1 MSIFLVYM
9 SLLNEVIT
17 LAPNAPGVYL
27 MKDEAGRIIYVGKAK
42 NLKKR
47 ILTYFQNRD
56 ERYQIRF
63 LMNKVKDID
72 YIITSNEKE
81 ALILEDNLVKEHK
94 PRYNIQL
101 KDDKSYLSLMINLNH
116 AFPRLELTRKPKKDN
131 AIFFGPYPSAR
142 TIRNIIDIILK
153 IFPLRRCSDY
163 AFLKRKKVCL
173 YFHMGQCV
181 APCVGKITK
190 NEYKKLVD
198 GAIAFVEGKKRQT
211 DPLLRKLMWTAAN
224 KNEFEKA
231 AFLRDIINNKIGLF
245 ETQGI
250 VTKDPS
256 NKDIIGTFING
267 EKTNIC
273 VLFVRRGQLIH
284 KTCYTVPTSPLV
296 EDAITQFITAYY
308 TEQVI
313 PPEQIIVEHN
323 LSDKQ
328 YLEDILKQRYDK
340 KVRIVA
346 VNNEENQRLLKIA
359 ILNASS
365 YSGNTIDGLV
375 ELQKIFHLNNVPE
388 RIECF
393 DVAHMMGKLPI
404 CAVTVMI
411 NGTLSKKDYRLFN
424 FDESSHDDYKMLYFA
439 LLRRFSHKEWDYP
452 QILMLDGGKGQLSV
466 AKKVLE
472 ELHIVNVFPIAIT
485 KDEQNSIYI
494 CNRKNPIILDK
505 SKDAF
510 KILSKLREEAHR
522 FANLQLKRRLKKQLN
537 EN

>member
-1 MSIFLVYM
+1 MN
-9 SLLNEVIT
+9 LLNKVIF
-17 LAPNAPGVYL
+17 APNAPGVYL
-27 MKDEAGRIIYVGKAK
+27 MKDETGRIIYVGKAK

-47 ILTYFQNRD
+47 ISAYFQHRD

-81 ALILEDNLVKEHK
+81 ALILEDNLVKKYK

-116 AFPRLELTRKPKKDN
+116 DFPRLELTRKPKRDN
-131 AIFFGPYPSAR
+131 AAFFGPYPSAK
-142 TIRNIIDIILK
+142 TIRNIIDTILK

-163 AFLKRKKVCL
+163 AFLKRKKSCL
-173 YFHMGQCV
+173 YFNMGQCA
-181 APCVGKITK
+181 APCIGKITK

-198 GAIAFVEGKKRQT
+198 GAMAFIQGKKRQT
-211 DPLLRKLMWTAAN
+211 EPLLRKLMWTAAK

-231 AFLRDIINNKIGLF
+231 AFLRDIINNKIGIF

-250 VTKDPS
+250 VTKDYS
-256 NKDIIGTFING
+256 NKDIIGTFANG

-273 VLFVRRGQLIH
+273 VLFVRSGQLIH
-284 KTCYTVPTSPLV
+284 KVCYTVPSSPLI
-296 EDAITQFITAYY
+296 EDNITQFITAYY

-313 PPEQIIVEHN
+313 PPDQIIVEHN
-323 LSDKQ
+323 LADKQ

-340 KVRIVA
+340 KVKIA
-346 VNNEENQRLLKIA
+346 SATKEENQKLLKIA
-359 ILNASS
+359 VLNASS
-365 YSGNTIDGLV
+365 YSGNSIDGLV
-375 ELQKIFHLNNVPE
+375 ELQKIFNLNHIPD

-404 CAVTVMI
+404 CAMTVML

-424 FDESSHDDYKMLYFA
+424 FDESSHDDYKMLY
-439 LLRRFSHKEWDYP
+439 LSLKRRFNHIEWTFPD
-452 QILMLDGGKGQLSV
+452 ILMLDGGKGQLSV

-472 ELHIVNVFPIAIT
+472 ELHIVNVFPVAMT
-485 KDEQNSIYI
+485 KDEQNSIFI
-494 CNRKNPIILDK
+494 PNRKNPIILDK
-505 SKDAF
+505 TKDAF

-522 FANLQLKRRLKKQLN
+522 FANLQLKRRLKTVK
-537 EN
+537 